1 MIEVGVDVV
10 GVCTKEKSIFNRAY
24 LKALA
29 TLRGATTG
37 CEYAE
42 SFVLLKEIV

>member
-1 MIEVGVDVV
+1 MIEVGTGVV
-10 GVCTKEKSIFNRAY
+10 GVCTKEKTSFNRAY

-29 TLRGATTG
+29 TLRGATAG